1 MTAFIVLDLPKSFMK
16 RFATLVILAV
26 AWIALFVA
34 FSMAIPDGKFARPE
48 NLETIARQTA
58 IVGFAAIGMT
68 FVIIRGAIDLSVG
81 SVVAFVTVVIAWM
94 IQVKHADGVT
104 AALVGVLVGG
114 LCGAVNG
121 LIVTTFRVSPFIA
134 TLGSLLVIRG
144 MAKGVANEQK
154 IDVDH
159 CPQWLQ
165 DILARLAPEQ
175 RGMLFAPGVWLLLM
189 FAVLAA
195 WFLKSSVFGRNVVAA
210 GSNEDASYLAGL
222 PVKRDLVLVF
232 LLGGLFTGLAGLMQ
246 FSRLTVGDPTVAAG
260 LELDVIAAVVIGG
273 ASLTGGQGSIAG
285 SLIGALIMTTI
296 KSGANQMGL
305 PNWVQEIATGLII
318 VTAVTV
324 DRIRAAKQ

>member
-1 MTAFIVLDLPKSFMK
+1 MK
-16 RFATLVILAV
+16 HFKPYATLVILAV

-104 AALVGVLVGG
+104 AALAGVLVGG